1 MASSGETLTP
11 VATRPHLPKWGK
23 DSSGPT
29 ASTPAH
35 MLINCATISSPGT
48 VVTERGSSSCTL
60 GLLVIASLCLPLYK
74 ATKSFGI
81 GSSEGVNV
89 TNQALRH
96 YGVTK
101 PISTAGA
108 SNVDLQRSVE
118 LEKFLVD
125 VGLYESKEEV
135 VKREEVLGQIDQV

>member
-1 MASSGETLTP
+1 MGRFTFI
-11 VATRPHLPKWGK
+11 WGFFF
-23 DSSGPT
+23 
-29 ASTPAH
+29 
-35 MLINCATISSPGT
+35 
-48 VVTERGSSSCTL
+48 
-60 GLLVIASLCLPLYK
+60 
-74 ATKSFGI
+74 SFGI

-135 VKREEVLGQIDQV
+135 VKREEVLGQIDQIVKEWVKQLTRQRGYTDQMVEEANAVIFTFGSYRLGVS